1 MPKGKEN
8 VDKSKIEAVD
18 KSAKKETKVDESN
31 LVNKS
36 ETKIVK
42 KIIEDKPSEEDEKN
56 ANNFNSYLEE
66 SGLPEAFQLIFSEL
80 VSKKINTQNYFSYVS
95 MRLRQL
101 GKEINELKNQE
112 ENDNDNEN
120 ENNENMDEEE
130 NMD

>member
-36 ETKIVK
+36 ETKTVK

-80 VSKKINTQNYFSYVS
+80 VRNLELYLILYDTLHHYQLLLSGTYV
-95 MRLRQL
+95 
-101 GKEINELKNQE
+101 GVGF
-112 ENDNDNEN
+112 
-120 ENNENMDEEE
+120 
-130 NMD
+130 

>member
-1 MPKGKEN
+1 MMEDDEDDGQNEEEDQSEEN
-8 VDKSKIEAVD
+8 
-18 KSAKKETKVDESN
+18 
-31 LVNKS
+31 
-36 ETKIVK
+36 
-42 KIIEDKPSEEDEKN
+42 EDNQGEEDEKN